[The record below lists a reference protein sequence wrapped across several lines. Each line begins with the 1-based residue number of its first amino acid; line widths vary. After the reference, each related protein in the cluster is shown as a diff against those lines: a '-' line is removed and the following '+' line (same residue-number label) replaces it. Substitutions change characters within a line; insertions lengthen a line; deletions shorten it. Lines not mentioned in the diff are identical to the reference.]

1 VQYTIQYSNI
11 VPAAMGAGSVAPSA
25 LHVTI
30 VEDGQASPNTFAV
43 LFSGVLVTSNVQ
55 GSTNDTLAANTITY
69 FNAVGQNVGDIV
81 GTGTA
86 TGDVTK
92 YVDTFAAPLA
102 PGASGTLTFRR
113 KIN

>member
-1 VQYTIQYSNI
+1 MLVN
-11 VPAAMGAGSVAPSA
+11 
-25 LHVTI
+25 
-30 VEDGQASPNTFAV
+30 
-43 LFSGVLVTSNVQ
+43 GVLVTSTVQ
-55 GSTNDTLAANTITY
+55 GSATDTLSANVITY

-92 YVDTFAAPLA
+92 YVDTFAAPLV
-102 PGASGTLTFRR
+102 PGASGTFTFRR